1 MGIIDDR
8 KINMR
13 GSAKIFSSTPILCHT
28 LKTRFSGIKGWCC
41 VCLFRVRC
49 SVLVCFLFL
58 YHNQLTMENYNYNN
72 VWKEGIFDGKVCL
85 ITGGSGTICRQQAA
99 ALMKL
104 GCSVSIIGRDQKQV
118 DEVVKLLGKIG
129 NKNAKVIG
137 LGGCDVRSIDSMVSV
152 AGKTVEKLGKI
163 DYVICGAA
171 GNFMSDFNHM
181 SANAFKTVVDIDLLG
196 SFNTVKACYPQLI
209 KNKGS
214 VIFVS
219 ATLHYYGVP
228 FQSHVGAAKAGI
240 DALSNAL
247 AVEFGPIG
255 VRCNC
260 IAPGPIG
267 GTEGFNKLVPNK
279 ENFESKIPLQRV
291 GRTSD
296 IANATVFL
304 FSDAAEW
311 ITGTVMIVDGGF
323 WHMGNF
329 NTYDAYPNVLRNKLL
344 EKPKL

>member
-1 MGIIDDR
+1 MTVMVMAESQNKDKG
-8 KINMR
+8 R
-13 GSAKIFSSTPILCHT
+13 GLCPHQH
-28 LKTRFSGIKGWCC
+28 SGRECNSNK
-41 VCLFRVRC
+41 RVIRPTITTTTTTTTATITA
-49 SVLVCFLFL
+49 
-58 YHNQLTMENYNYNN
+58 TMEDYNYSE
-72 VWKEGIFDGKVCL
+72 VWRDGLFAGKVGL

-99 ALMKL
+99 ALVKL
-104 GCSVSIIGRDQKQV
+104 GCSVSIVGRDQPQV
-118 DEVVKLLGKIG
+118 DDVVEMLEKISSDGVKVLGI
-129 NKNAKVIG
+129 
-137 LGGCDVRSIDSMVSV
+137 GGCDVRSIDSMKD
-152 AGKTVEKLGKI
+152 AAERTVKQLGRI
-163 DYVICGAA
+163 DYLICGAA

-181 SANAFKTVVDIDLLG
+181 SANAFKTVVDIDLIG
-196 SFNTVKACYPQLI
+196 SFNTVKACYPELL

-247 AVEFGPIG
+247 AVEFGPVGI
-255 VRCNC
+255 RCNC

-279 ENFESKIPLQRV
+279 KNFESKIPMQRV
-291 GRTSD
+291 GKTKD

-304 FSDAAEW
+304 FSPAAEW
-311 ITGTVMIVDGGF
+311 VTGTIMVVDGGF

-329 NTYDAYPNVLRNKLL
+329 NTMHMYPEALKTKLL